1 VNRAPGWAAHLPA
14 GVHPGGLDLAAGGT
28 LPAVWARR
36 WAADPGRPVLLDDA
50 AGARVRAGAL
60 DAATGRLAGRL
71 AGAGLVAGDRVLV
84 SAATSF
90 QLVVAILAALRL
102 GLVVVPCNPAYT
114 KPEVGHLAR
123 LTEPLAAVVDDPAR
137 GAWVREALGEAAPV
151 VVTDPDLTGLP
162 DGEPPGLDA
171 AAPGDPALIV
181 STSGTTGTP
190 RGAVAT
196 HANLLAATEALR
208 LAWRIEPADRL
219 VLALPLFHVHGL
231 VAGLLGLLG
240 AGGSVVLQPR
250 FDAGAA
256 LAAIGGHRA
265 SLLYGVPTMWARL
278 AAHPAAG
285 ELARL
290 RLAVSGSAPLA
301 PALFE
306 AVAERSGQ
314 RVLERYGMTET
325 QFTVSNPYDGERRPG
340 TVGLPL
346 PGVELRLDDT
356 GQVLVRG
363 PSVTPGYW
371 GDPAQVVD
379 GDGWLATGDLGR
391 LDEAGYL
398 VIEGR
403 ARDLIISGG
412 LNVHPREVEDALL
425 GHPNVAEV
433 AVVGTPSEE
442 WGELVTAVVVP
453 DGRAP
458 TLEELAAFVAGR
470 LAPYKRPRLL
480 RVVDALP
487 RNAMGKLLRHELR

>member
-1 VNRAPGWAAHLPA
+1 
-14 GVHPGGLDLAAGGT
+14 
-28 LPAVWARR
+28 
-36 WAADPGRPVLLDDA
+36 
-50 AGARVRAGAL
+50 
-60 DAATGRLAGRL
+60 
-71 AGAGLVAGDRVLV
+71 
-84 SAATSF
+84 
-90 QLVVAILAALRL
+90 
-102 GLVVVPCNPAYT
+102 
-114 KPEVGHLAR
+114 
-123 LTEPLAAVVDDPAR
+123 VVDDPAA
-137 GAWVREALGEAAPV
+137 GGWVGRAL
-151 VVTDPDLTGLP
+151 
-162 DGEPPGLDA
+162 
-171 AAPGDPALIV
+171 AAPGARPVLVTGPDLAGLAAAEPPPELDRTVRPQDPALIV

-256 LAAIGGHRA
+256 LDAIGRHRA
-265 SLLYGVPTMWARL
+265 TLLYGVPTMWARL

-285 ELARL
+285 DLAAL
-290 RLAVSGSAPLA
+290 RLAVSGSAPL
-301 PALFE
+301 PPELFA
-306 AVAERSGQ
+306 AVADRSGQ

-325 QFTVSNPYDGERRPG
+325 QLTVSNPYDGERRPG

-346 PGVELRLDDT
+346 PGVGLRLDDA

-371 GDPAQVVD
+371 GDPGPVVD
-379 GDGWLATGDLGR
+379 ADGWLATGDLGR

-403 ARDLIISGG
+403 ARDLIITGG
-412 LNVHPREVEDALL
+412 HNVHPREVEEVLL
-425 GHPNVAEV
+425 AHPNVAEV
-433 AVVGTPSEE
+433 AVVGTPSED
-442 WGELVTAVVVP
+442 WGEVVTAVVVP
-453 DGRAP
+453 DGRPP
-458 TLEELAAFVAGR
+458 TTAELAAFAADR
-470 LAPYKRPRLL
+470 LAPHKRPRRL
-480 RVVDALP
+480 RVVAALP

>member
-1 VNRAPGWAAHLPA
+1 
-14 GVHPGGLDLAAGGT
+14 
-28 LPAVWARR
+28 
-36 WAADPGRPVLLDDA
+36 
-50 AGARVRAGAL
+50 
-60 DAATGRLAGRL
+60 
-71 AGAGLVAGDRVLV
+71 
-84 SAATSF
+84 
-90 QLVVAILAALRL
+90 
-102 GLVVVPCNPAYT
+102 
-114 KPEVGHLAR
+114 
-123 LTEPLAAVVDDPAR
+123 
-137 GAWVREALGEAAPV
+137 
-151 VVTDPDLTGLP
+151 
-162 DGEPPGLDA
+162 
-171 AAPGDPALIV
+171 
-181 STSGTTGTP
+181 
-190 RGAVAT
+190 VAT

-208 LAWRIEPADRL
+208 LAWRIDPADRL

-250 FDAGAA
+250 FEAGAA
-256 LAAIGGHRA
+256 LAAIGGQQA

-306 AVAERSGQ
+306 AVAGRSGQ

-325 QFTVSNPYDGERRPG
+325 QFTVSNPYQGERRPG

-346 PGVELRLDDT
+346 PGVELRLDA

-363 PSVTPGYW
+363 PSVSPGYW
-371 GDPAQVVD
+371 RDPAPVVD
-379 GDGWLATGDLGR
+379 GAGWLATGDLGR

-442 WGELVTAVVVP
+442 WGEVVTAVVVP

-458 TLEELAAFVAGR
+458 TLDELAAFVAGR
-470 LAPYKRPRLL
+470 LAAYKRPRLL

-487 RNAMGKLLRHELR
+487 RNAMGKLLRQELR